1 MQLTVDG
8 FYVPRR
14 AVFCNKLIYLKK
26 GQALTYKIKKNPTY
40 AAIVSDVISSLEL
53 TII

>member
-1 MQLTVDG
+1 MQLTADR

-26 GQALTYKIKKNPTY
+26 GQALTCQKVPTD
-40 AAIVSDVISSLEL
+40 ATIVSDVISSLEL